1 MDIKPRIW
9 KTPIPCVSYMQ
20 LSDKSI
26 RQKRLVHG
34 ATYIDIQRN
43 CSEILE

>member
-9 KTPIPCVSYMQ
+9 KTPIPCVGYME

-26 RQKRLVHG
+26 RQERLVHG